1 MCMLGLLYYD
11 GEGGIEQDYKKAVK
25 FWKSAIKLNE
35 KTSMHNLGECYYFG
49 RGVEQ
54 DNINAL
60 KWFLISEEYGYK
72 ESIDTIYDKETIGL
86 KEKVIKKMSSSD
98 IKKAED
104 LAKAYKNNQLSV
116 NATSMPSI

>member
-1 MCMLGLLYYD
+1 MMGLLYYD
-11 GEGGIEQDYKKAVK
+11 DKGGIEQDYKKAVK

-54 DNINAL
+54 DYISAL
-60 KWFLISEEYGYK
+60 KWFLISEENGYK
-72 ESIDTIYDKETIGL
+72 ESSLITNDKETVGL
-86 KEKVIKKMSSSD
+86 KEKATRKMSSSE

-104 LAKAYKNNQLSV
+104 LAKAYINKN
-116 NATSMPSI
+116 